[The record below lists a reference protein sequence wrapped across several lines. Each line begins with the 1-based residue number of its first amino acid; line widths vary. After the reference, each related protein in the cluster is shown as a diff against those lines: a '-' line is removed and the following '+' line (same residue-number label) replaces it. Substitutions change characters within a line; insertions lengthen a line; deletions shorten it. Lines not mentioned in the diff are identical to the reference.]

1 MAVPKLHRKTEA
13 EKLYTPANV
22 VTLIRIFSVP
32 IFVVLL
38 LSPWPAW
45 FPTVPGLEVAKP
57 WVATIFFIVLAVTD
71 SLDGY
76 LARSRNE
83 VTTFGKFMDPLADKL
98 LVCSALIALVELGIL
113 PAWVVIVII
122 ARDFIMSGIRLVAAS
137 KGEVIAASWY
147 GKFKTAFQM
156 VAIVMFML
164 RGSVA
169 GLFGERFAL
178 VFEVLAWLVM
188 GIALVLTIVS
198 LVDYFL
204 KARYLLGFARP
215 EEAAESGEDPGDA
228 EESEGLVALQGEC
241 LELAGRVVASALE
254 KGVTLATCES
264 LTGGMI
270 SGFLTSVPGSS
281 AAIRGGLVTYAVS
294 SKEALAGVS
303 GARLAETGPVD
314 GEVAKQ
320 MATGAQNA
328 LKCDVAVAV
337 TGIAGPAGAEEGKP
351 VGTVWFGLAGR
362 DVRAERRQFD
372 GGRQEVR
379 LQTVRHAL
387 ELLEAEIGSR

>member
-1 MAVPKLHRKTEA
+1 MGEITEGSAPEA
-13 EKLYTPANV
+13 ENLYTPANI
-22 VTLIRIFSVP
+22 VTLVRIFCVP

-38 LSPWPAW
+38 LSPWPDW
-45 FPTVPGLEVAKP
+45 FPTAPGLEVAKP
-57 WVATIFFIVLAVTD
+57 WIATVFFIILAATD

-113 PAWVVIVII
+113 PAWVVIIII

-137 KGEVIAASWY
+137 QGEVIAASWY

-164 RGSVA
+164 RGSV
-169 GLFGERFAL
+169 GRLFGEGFAG
-178 VFEVLAWLVM
+178 VFEVLSWIVM

-198 LVDYFL
+198 LVDYFV
-204 KARYLLGFARP
+204 KARYLLGFARK
-215 EEAAESGEDPGDA
+215 EG
-228 EESEGLVALQGEC
+228 EESESVPEGEDTAVLAVLQAQC
-241 LELAGRVVASALE
+241 LELARQVVAAALD
-254 KGVTLATCES
+254 KGVTVATCES

-281 AAIRGGLVTYAVS
+281 AAVRGGLVTYAVS
-294 SKEALAGVS
+294 SKETLAGVS
-303 GARLAETGPVD
+303 GALLDEVGPVD
-314 GEVAKQ
+314 GDVAKQ

-328 LKCDVAVAV
+328 LKSDFAVSV
-337 TGIAGPAGAEEGKP
+337 TGIAGPGGAEEGKP
-351 VGTVWFGLAGR
+351 VGTVWFGLAG
-362 DVRAERRQFD
+362 DGVTAERQQFP

-379 LQTVRHAL
+379 LRTVRHAL
-387 ELLEAEIGSR
+387 ELLKGAVGA

>member
-1 MAVPKLHRKTEA
+1 MAARVSEPEN
-13 EKLYTPANV
+13 LYTPANV
-22 VTLIRIFSVP
+22 VTLIRIVCVP

-45 FPTVPGLEVAKP
+45 FPTAPGLELAKP
-57 WVATIFFIVLAVTD
+57 WVATVFFIVLAATD

-113 PAWVVIVII
+113 PAWVVIIII
-122 ARDFIMSGIRLVAAS
+122 ARDFVMSGIRLMAAS

-164 RGSVA
+164 RGSV
-169 GLFGERFAL
+169 GRLFGEGFAS
-178 VFEVLAWLVM
+178 VFEVLSWAVM
-188 GIALVLTIVS
+188 GVALVLTIVS

-204 KARYLLGFARP
+204 KARHLLGFANP
-215 EEAAESGEDPGDA
+215 DASTDATADEEDPAVLAG
-228 EESEGLVALQGEC
+228 LQGEC
-241 LELAGRVVASALE
+241 VELARRAVTAALE
-254 KGVTLATCES
+254 KGLSMATCES

-281 AAIRGGLVTYAVS
+281 AAVRGGLVTYAVS

-328 LKCDVAVAV
+328 LKSDFAVAV
-337 TGIAGPAGAEEGKP
+337 TGIAGPGGAEEGKP
-351 VGTVWFGLAGR
+351 VGTVWFGLAG
-362 DVRAERRQFD
+362 DGVRAERQQFT

-379 LQTVRHAL
+379 LRTVRHAL
-387 ELLEAEIGSR
+387 ELLEREIAAL